1 MILKFHSI
9 KASNISKQKQINTA
23 WKVLYFHSTIQIHH
37 KNVMSYDASIKK
49 LSISSKS
56 YFIGLGR

>member
-49 LSISSKS
+49 L
-56 YFIGLGR
+56 